1 MESSEETLGGTRPS
15 TIEEIPDSR
24 KSFES
29 INDGIKNT
37 ILILLILAS

>member
-1 MESSEETLGGTRPS
+1 LGGTRPS

-29 INDGIKNT
+29 MIDGIENT
-37 ILILLILAS
+37 ILILPMLAS